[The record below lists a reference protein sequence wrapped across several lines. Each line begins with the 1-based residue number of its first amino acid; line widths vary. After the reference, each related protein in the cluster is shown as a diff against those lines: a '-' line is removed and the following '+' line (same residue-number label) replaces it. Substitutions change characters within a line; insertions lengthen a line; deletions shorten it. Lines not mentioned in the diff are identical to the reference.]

1 MECSTLDSILNA
13 RTTTRQDG
21 DIALIVQAKDANWT
35 KEMTQMHRLELV
47 FKDRLPQWKWV
58 PGGQNILQVGLE
70 LALRTA
76 RPSKQY
82 GLALKKYPVIYCTSF
97 DFNISHLHII
107 IDIYS
112 FVLSWAKLLTDSAA
126 TTIPITASKSI
137 PATSHTPSN

>member
-35 KEMTQMHRLELV
+35 KEMTQMHRLELA

-82 GLALKKYPVIYCTSF
+82 GLALQKYPVIYCTSF
-97 DFNISHLHII
+97 DFDISHLH
-107 IDIYS
+107 
-112 FVLSWAKLLTDSAA
+112 
-126 TTIPITASKSI
+126 
-137 PATSHTPSN
+137 H